1 MQEMDID
8 HGYDDI
14 SDEDLD
20 ALVQQYL
27 QENPGGGRA
36 YIIGRLRAAHSLRI
50 QRHRVIKSMER
61 VDRLGVGMQERVGA
75 KKKRTQ
81 YKVPRPNSLW
91 HIDGHHKLIAWG
103 IVIHGVVDGYS
114 RKVRKHDA
122 ATWSDSCFIS

>member
-36 YIIGRLRAAHSLRI
+36 YIIGRLRAAHSLHI

-61 VDRLGVGMQERVGA
+61 VDHLGMGMREQVGA
-75 KKKRTQ
+75 KKKHTQ

-91 HIDGHHKLIAWG
+91 HIDGHHKLITWG

-122 ATWSDSCFIS
+122 AT

>member
-36 YIIGRLRAAHSLRI
+36 YIIGRLR
-50 QRHRVIKSMER
+50 V
-61 VDRLGVGMQERVGA
+61 
-75 KKKRTQ
+75 
-81 YKVPRPNSLW
+81 
-91 HIDGHHKLIAWG
+91 
-103 IVIHGVVDGYS
+103 
-114 RKVRKHDA
+114 
-122 ATWSDSCFIS
+122 